1 MRWTTLGFAIIVSVL
16 LWVVIGAIVYW
27 GWML

>member
-1 MRWTTLGFAIIVSVL
+1 MRWTTLGFAIVVGAM

-27 GWML
+27 GWMA